1 MRYVASLIFAMFLA
15 APLAGDAAAATPW
28 SKYKTDKVESIVD
41 RYFEFY
47 TSQHGPMALSIGVS
61 VAGKLVVSKGWGD
74 ARPGLAADGDT
85 RYQIGS
91 LTKQFTAAGI
101 LKLTEDKRFPAE
113 ERLTLEQPVGSIF
126 GGATSW
132 QLAGAPP
139 ITIRSLLTMTSKL
152 PNFTRDPP
160 PETDPWGAMPADR
173 LLSEIKKWSPTGW
186 PNSFTYSNTSYF
198 LLSEVI
204 ERQCVGG
211 RADHGVCGG
220 YQPFLK
226 EALFVPAGMKRTGFA
241 GDMPHGS
248 IAEPNFQRHGRPAF
262 GHPDWFKGSGD
273 IVSSVR
279 DIFAWDRALMEGDIL
294 SKRARKAMFTPW
306 ARITPSLAY
315 GMGFY
320 VERAPGMTIYSH
332 SGTVPGYTAFNAII
346 VEDDDPSWISVTVLT
361 NCDGI
366 TDLQRMADSLAIV
379 ALE

>member
-1 MRYVASLIFAMFLA
+1 MRYVASLVFAILMAASLA
-15 APLAGDAAAATPW
+15 ANAAAATAW
-28 SKYKTDKVESIVD
+28 SKHKSDKVESIVD
-41 RYFEFY
+41 RFFEFY
-47 TSQHGPMALSIGVS
+47 TSQHGPLALSIGVS
-61 VAGKLVVSKGWGD
+61 VAGKLVVSKGWGE
-74 ARPGLAADGDT
+74 ARPGLAADGNT
-85 RYQIGS
+85 LYQIGS

-101 LKLTEDKRFPAE
+101 LKLVDDERFAAS
-113 ERLTLEQPVGSIF
+113 ERLTLDQPVSSIF
-126 GGATSW
+126 GGPTQW

-139 ITIRSLLTMTSKL
+139 ITVRSLLTMTSKL

-173 LLSEIKKWSPTGW
+173 LLNEIKKWSPTGW

-198 LLSEVI
+198 LLSEII
-204 ERQCVGG
+204 ERQCAVPNNALGI
-211 RADHGVCGG
+211 CGG
-220 YQPFLK
+220 YQPFLRHS
-226 EALFVPAGMKRTGFA
+226 LFAPAGMSRTGFA
-241 GDMPHGS
+241 GDIAYGPV
-248 IAEPNFQRHGRPAF
+248 AEPHYQRHGRPAF

-279 DIFAWDRALMEGDIL
+279 DIFSWDKALMEGDIL
-294 SKRARKAMFTPW
+294 SDRARQAMFTPW

-332 SGTVPGYTAFNAII
+332 SGAVPGYTAFNAII
-346 VEDDDPSWISVTVLT
+346 VEDDAPGWISVTVLT

-366 TDLQRMADSLAIV
+366 TDLQRMADALAIV